1 MLADLSGFVLSM
13 TTETITLQRFNR
25 DTYATNGVKNSRTFT
40 TTSGLKVNTQPIQ
53 GADLKRLPEGYSASE
68 GVTVFCATEL
78 KMRDRITLSRGGDFE
93 VSHVEAWGTAGNFW
107 KAVAKRLQAGAES

>member
-1 MLADLSGFVLSM
+1 MLADLSGFVLAMS
-13 TTETITLQRFNR
+13 TETITVKRFDR
-25 DTYATNGVKNSRTFT
+25 DGYASNGVRNARTFST
-40 TTSGLKVNTQPIQ
+40 NSYQANTQPVQ
-53 GADLKRLPEGYSASE
+53 GADLKRLPEGFSASE

-78 KMRDRITLSRGGDFE
+78 KMRDQIALSRGGLFE